1 MHVDTKHSPHD
12 SSLSSRSLLQCKAC
26 GSNQRVF
33 ICRVDKAAEVQAS
46 GHACFG
52 VFWGVFERAE
62 PRRSRIRGTH
72 SLEAKRCVSAL
83 GTPLL
88 AANKCT
94 STVRGKGQNT
104 SYSQYFMSS
113 YGSQMF
119 SNSGE
124 TAG

>member
-26 GSNQRVF
+26 GSNQRDF

-62 PRRSRIRGTH
+62 LATEQDSGH

-104 SYSQYFMSS
+104 SYSQYFT
-113 YGSQMF
+113 Y
-119 SNSGE
+119 E
-124 TAG
+124 